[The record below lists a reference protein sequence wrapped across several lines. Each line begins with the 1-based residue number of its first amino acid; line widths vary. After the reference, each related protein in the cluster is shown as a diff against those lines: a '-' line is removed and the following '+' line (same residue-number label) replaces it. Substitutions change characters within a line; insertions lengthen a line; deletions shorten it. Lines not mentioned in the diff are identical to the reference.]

1 MGEWR
6 LRFNN
11 EDWWDGL
18 DRFNDNGIDVA
29 GGVFMLGIGNKDKVD
44 VVDDKAEVVIDVED
58 NKVGGGGGGGST
70 GQSNFVLVKLN
81 KSNELLD
88 F

>member
-1 MGEWR
+1 
-6 LRFNN
+6 
-11 EDWWDGL
+11 
-18 DRFNDNGIDVA
+18 
-29 GGVFMLGIGNKDKVD
+29 MLGIGNKDKFE
-44 VVDDKAEVVIDVED
+44 VVDDKAEVVNDVED